1 MSQYEK
7 RRLGRTSVAVRV
19 SNANQVV
26 GYYTLA
32 ASAVSF
38 DNLPPDSARKLPRH
52 PTPTILLA
60 RLAVDRRA
68 QGEGL
73 GRALLRDALRQALGI
88 SRTLGVFAV
97 EVFAIDEQAV
107 RFYEKFGFRPLL
119 DDDRH
124 MYLPMRTI
132 EEARG

>member
-1 MSQYEK
+1 
-7 RRLGRTSVAVRV
+7 
-19 SNANQVV
+19 
-26 GYYTLA
+26 
-32 ASAVSF
+32 
-38 DNLPPDSARKLPRH
+38 
-52 PTPTILLA
+52 
-60 RLAVDRRA
+60 
-68 QGEGL
+68 
-73 GRALLRDALRQALGI
+73 LGI